1 MTEKRICRVEDV
13 PSNGLKECEVENST
27 PVLIINS
34 GDDFFACN
42 AICPHQEV
50 PLCEGMF
57 DGKVL
62 TCHMHLWQWDVAS
75 GAPIGLAEAPL
86 EMFDVSVDDGW
97 ISIRAPN
104 ALRVASLFE
113 GIAEETLVKIN
124 AIAEKRQCAEG
135 EVLYTVGDNAEDLYI
150 LESGRVE
157 FLVGRD
163 GLVTS
168 GGFMVRK
175 GEVFGWAPLMENQK
189 QRIAQATCKEPVTL
203 LSLNGAKVRELLEED
218 PRSGMKVMMRLS
230 TLLTKYIIAA
240 GTS

>member
-1 MTEKRICRVEDV
+1 MTEKRICRIEDV
-13 PSNGLKECEVENST
+13 PNNGLKECEVEGGA
-27 PVLIINS
+27 PVLVINS
-34 GDDFFACN
+34 GEEFFACN

-62 TCHMHLWQWDVAS
+62 TCHMHLWQWDVAT

-113 GIAEETLVKIN
+113 GIAEETLEKIN
-124 AIAEKRQCAEG
+124 AIAEERHCAEG
-135 EVLYTVGDNAEDLYI
+135 EVLYTVGDPAEDLYI

-163 GLVTS
+163 GQVSS

-189 QRIAQATCKEPVTL
+189 QRIAQATCKEPATL
-203 LSLNGAKVRELLEED
+203 VVLNGAKVREFLEED

-230 TLLTKYIIAA
+230 TLLTKYMIAA

>member
-1 MTEKRICRVEDV
+1 MTQKKICRTEDI
-13 PSNGLKECEVENST
+13 PSNGLKECQSDDGT
-27 PVLIINS
+27 AVLVINS
-34 GDDFFACN
+34 GDEFYACN

-62 TCHMHLWQWDVAS
+62 TCHMHLWQWDITT

-86 EMFDVSVDDGW
+86 EMFDVSVEEGW
-97 ISIRAPN
+97 VCIGASS

-113 GIAEETLVKIN
+113 GIAQETLEKID
-124 AIAEKRQCAEG
+124 AIAEERTCAEG
-135 EVLYTVGDNAEDLYI
+135 EVLYTVGDSADDLYI

-163 GLVTS
+163 GKVTS

-189 QRIAQATCKEPVTL
+189 QRIAQATCKETVTL
-203 LSLNGAKVRELLEED
+203 LALNGAKVRGFLEED

-230 TLLTKYIIAA
+230 SLLTRYMIAA

>member
-13 PSNGLKECEVENST
+13 PSNGLKECEVENGT

-203 LSLNGAKVRELLEED
+203 LSLKGAKVRELLEED

>member
-13 PSNGLKECEVENST
+13 PSNGLIECEVENGA
-27 PVLIINS
+27 PVLVINN
-34 GDDFFACN
+34 GEDFFACN

-62 TCHMHLWQWDVAS
+62 TCHMHLWQWDVTS

-86 EMFDVSVDDGW
+86 EMYDVSIDDGW
-97 ISIRAPN
+97 VCIRAPS

-113 GIAEETLVKIN
+113 GIAQETLEKIN
-124 AIAEKRQCAEG
+124 AIADERQCAEG
-135 EVLYTVGDNAEDLYI
+135 EVLYTVGDAAEELFI

-163 GLVTS
+163 GRVTS
-168 GGFMVRK
+168 G
-175 GEVFGWAPLMENQK
+175 
-189 QRIAQATCKEPVTL
+189 
-203 LSLNGAKVRELLEED
+203 EL
-218 PRSGMKVMMRLS
+218 
-230 TLLTKYIIAA
+230 
-240 GTS
+240 

>member
-13 PSNGLKECEVENST
+13 PSNGLIECKVEDGA
-27 PVLIINS
+27 PVLVINN
-34 GDDFFACN
+34 GEDFFACN

-62 TCHMHLWQWDVAS
+62 TCHMHLWQWDVRS

-86 EMFDVSVDDGW
+86 EMYDVSIDDGW
-97 ISIRAPN
+97 VCIRAPS

-113 GIAEETLVKIN
+113 GIAQETLEKIN
-124 AIAEKRQCAEG
+124 AIAEERQCAEG
-135 EVLYTVGDNAEDLYI
+135 EVLYTVGDAAEELFI

-163 GLVTS
+163 GRVTS

-189 QRIAQATCKEPVTL
+189 QRVAQATCKEPVTL
-203 LSLNGAKVRELLEED
+203 LSLNGAKVREFLEED

-230 TLLTKYIIAA
+230 TLLTKYMIAA